1 MKKRV
6 LSALLA
12 LCLTLSLAGAAFAE
26 NEPSGDSSSAV
37 SQAVSSVE
45 SEPQTQDETVS
56 SDSASGEDQTAAKT
70 ESTPAPT
77 ETPAASDVAEEELE
91 STASEVE
98 VEISTAETA
107 QEPSYPAQDFE
118 AAVDGADMT
127 VNVSAPEGALPED
140 VILTASLVGS
150 SEDNADDQA
159 VADVAAEL
167 DDADVEY
174 DGFVALD
181 ISFVDADGNKVEPL
195 QPVSV
200 NFTLPAELLP
210 EDVDASTL
218 EVQHL
223 KENEAG
229 EVEAVE
235 TVADTADATEGTVTV
250 EGAAV
255 QAADSQPLA
264 DDAAVNAE
272 FAVSGFSTFT
282 LTWTEKKL
290 WPADDDTESISF
302 NIVDT
307 DGTPLDLS
315 GSAYNLSYHMPDSS
329 RVTFE
334 DMVRA
339 NQIETIV
346 VNGQEYVFRNATLV
360 IKGTERH
367 PVSSAERI
375 ASDLGAIGN
384 DEIRFYDSVFPG
396 ATGYYTRDD
405 GGDKGDVLEL
415 VYRRQDESSSTVYEP
430 EPTYTKQAVTTDGGA
445 TYDLSLSVSGD
456 VGESTEDVKLDV
468 LFIVDQSGSMNEGVN
483 YQKIVADC
491 AGDLAAAL
499 AGNDNLD
506 TRFAVVTF
514 SSGLSGTDY
523 YKDAIQRLSWT
534 TNASSVSS
542 AANPRSTGG
551 TNYQAGLMTGRSAMI
566 ESRPDAL
573 KYVIFLSDGVPTY
586 HYNSD
591 GETKGGGNNTQ
602 EDDIN
607 NAVEEAANYSNVNG
621 FFTIRVGSES
631 NADEYL
637 TKLYTAVREATGASD
652 DSMNFANYAATNAS
666 ELEDRFDKIQAQIT
680 RLAMHD
686 VVISD
691 TLSQWVEPVQ
701 DAQPYLVVK
710 DQNGNIVTTE
720 NDKCTISGVNPGTD
734 VVCFT
739 ADFDD
744 SYELKQGYTYE
755 LHLKVQPTQTA
766 YETFAANGSYP
777 AGVTGDDNTGT
788 YAGKPGFYSNVEN
801 AATLSYATDISDH
814 DLVYPMPVVQV
825 PSTSLTIHKTFV
837 GLEDKSLAEAAG
849 DLTFT
854 VTAQGYTETKPLVY
868 DAETKQYSVTFS
880 NLVVTK
886 TYTVTE
892 NSTANPAG
900 FDLTGTQV
908 AIGSETPQQGS
919 SVSVTM
925 ALDAA
930 QNTVTFTNSYTPQ
943 NKQLTVTKQVTGD
956 MGSRDK
962 AFTFTLSLT
971 KTENGETTY
980 YGSGNE
986 TIDVVSSTMDGYNA
1000 DETLTPVKSD
1010 SGEVTYSF
1018 QLRHDKNI
1026 VLEVPYGYTATLHEE
1041 AEGYTASFT
1050 VDGKAV
1056 EGTQPAPVMDENHTV
1071 AYINRLDPV
1080 APTGLEDNH
1089 TKPFGLMVGVAVM
1102 AGLALAGGAVVR
1114 RRRRWME

>member
-1 MKKRV
+1 M
-6 LSALLA
+6 
-12 LCLTLSLAGAAFAE
+12 
-26 NEPSGDSSSAV
+26 
-37 SQAVSSVE
+37 
-45 SEPQTQDETVS
+45 
-56 SDSASGEDQTAAKT
+56 
-70 ESTPAPT
+70 
-77 ETPAASDVAEEELE
+77 
-91 STASEVE
+91 
-98 VEISTAETA
+98 
-107 QEPSYPAQDFE
+107 
-118 AAVDGADMT
+118 
-127 VNVSAPEGALPED
+127 
-140 VILTASLVGS
+140 
-150 SEDNADDQA
+150 
-159 VADVAAEL
+159 
-167 DDADVEY
+167 
-174 DGFVALD
+174 
-181 ISFVDADGNKVEPL
+181 DADGNKVEPL

-290 WPADDDTESISF
+290 WPADDDTESINF

-307 DGTPLDLS
+307 DGMPLDLS
-315 GSAYNLSYHMPDSS
+315 GSEYNLTYNMPDSG

-384 DEIRFYDSVFPG
+384 DKIRFYDSVFPG
-396 ATGYYTRDD
+396 STGYYTRDD
-405 GGDKGDVLEL
+405 ELAGDESDVLEL
-415 VYRRQDESSSTVYEP
+415 VYRRKDESSSTVYEP

-514 SSGLSGTDY
+514 SSGLSQTEF

-534 TNASSVSS
+534 TNASDVSS
-542 AANPRSTGG
+542 AANPYSTGG
-551 TNYQAGLMTGRSAMI
+551 TNYQAGLMAGRSAMI

-586 HYNSD
+586 HYTSK
-591 GETKGGGNNTQ
+591 GETAGGGNNTQ
-602 EDDIN
+602 ADDIN
-607 NAVEEAANYSNVNG
+607 NAVDEAANYSNVNG
-621 FFTIRVGSES
+621 FFTIRVGYEEK
-631 NADEYL
+631 ADYYL
-637 TKLYTAVREATGASD
+637 TKLYTAVREATGASA
-652 DSMNFANYAATNAS
+652 DSPNFANYKATSS
-666 ELEDRFDKIQAQIT
+666 EELQQRFSAIQSQIT
-680 RLAMHD
+680 KLAMHN

-691 TLSQWVEPVQ
+691 TLSQWVEPVEG
-701 DAQPYLVVK
+701 AQPYLVIK
-710 DQNGNIVTTE
+710 DQNGNTVTTE
-720 NDKCTISGVNPGTD
+720 NDICTIRDYDPDTVS
-734 VVCFT
+734 FT

-766 YETFAANGSYP
+766 YKKFAADGSYP

-788 YAGKPGFYSNVEN
+788 YAGKPGFYSNAEN
-801 AATLSYATDISDH
+801 AATLSYATDISDYE
-814 DLVYPMPVVQV
+814 LAYPMPVVQV
-825 PSTSLTIHKTFV
+825 PSTSLTIRKTFV
-837 GLEDKSLAEAAG
+837 GLEDEALAEAAG

-854 VTAQGYTETKPLVY
+854 VSAEDYTETKPLAY
-868 DAETKQYSVTFS
+868 DTETKQYSVTFS

-886 TYTVTE
+886 TYTVAE
-892 NSTANPAG
+892 NSTANPTG

-908 AIGSETPQQGS
+908 AVGGSTPQQGS
-919 SVSVTM
+919 SVPITM

-943 NKQLTVTKQVTGD
+943 NKQLTVSKQVTGD

>member
-26 NEPSGDSSSAV
+26 NETLSPAQETSASESASSA
-37 SQAVSSVE
+37 A
-45 SEPQTQDETVS
+45 EPQKEK
-56 SDSASGEDQTAAKT
+56 E
-70 ESTPAPT
+70 
-77 ETPAASDVAEEELE
+77 
-91 STASEVE
+91 SEVE
-98 VEISTAETA
+98 AEEIATAETA
-107 QEPSYPAQDFE
+107 QESSYPAQDFE
-118 AAVDGADMT
+118 AEVEGT
-127 VNVSAPEGALPED
+127 EVVVNVSAPEGALPED
-140 VILTASLVGS
+140 VTLTASLVGS

-195 QPVSV
+195 QPVNV

-255 QAADSQPLA
+255 QTADSQPLA

-282 LTWTEKKL
+282 LTWNEKNFIV
-290 WPADDDTESISF
+290 PDGTESINF

-307 DGTPLDLS
+307 DGRPLELS
-315 GSAYNLSYHMPDSS
+315 GSKYNLTYKMPDSGL
-329 RVTFE
+329 VTFE
-334 DMVRA
+334 EMVRA
-339 NQIETIV
+339 NQIETV
-346 VNGQEYVFRNATLV
+346 NVNGEEYVFRNATLV
-360 IKGTERH
+360 IGGTERH
-367 PVSSAERI
+367 PVISAERI
-375 ASDLGAIGN
+375 ASKYATGN
-384 DEIRFYDSVFPG
+384 DQIRFYDSVFPG
-396 ATGYYTRDD
+396 STGYYTRDD
-405 GGDKGDVLEL
+405 GGNEGDVLEL
-415 VYRRQDESSSTVYEP
+415 VYRRKDESGSTVYEP
-430 EPTYTKQAVTTDGGA
+430 KPTYTKQAVTNDGGA

-491 AGDLAAAL
+491 AGGLAAAL
-499 AGNDNLD
+499 ARNDNLD

-514 SSGLSGTDY
+514 SSGLSHTDF

-534 TNASSVSS
+534 PHASAVSS
-542 AANPRSTGG
+542 AANQNSTGG
-551 TNYQAGLMTGRSAMI
+551 TNYQAGLMAGRSAII

-586 HYNSD
+586 HYNSN
-591 GETKGGGNNTQ
+591 GETKGGGNVTQ
-602 EDDIN
+602 DDDIG
-607 NAVEEAANYSNVNG
+607 NALLEAANYSNVNG
-621 FFTIRVGSES
+621 FFTIRVGYDAK
-631 NADEYL
+631 ADQYL
-637 TKLYTAVREATGASD
+637 TQLYTAVRNATGAK
-652 DSMNFANYAATNAS
+652 DSLNFANYTATNS
-666 ELEDRFDKIQAQIT
+666 DELQQRFSAIQSQIT
-680 RLAMHD
+680 KLAMHR

-691 TLSQWVEPVQ
+691 TLSKWVEPVPN
-701 DAQPYLVVK
+701 AQPHLVVK
-710 DQNGNIVTTE
+710 DQNGKTVTIEKDNYEIAYNT
-720 NDKCTISGVNPGTD
+720 DGGV
-734 VVCFT
+734 VSFQAV
-739 ADFDD
+739 FDPN
-744 SYELKQGYTYE
+744 YELKQGYTYE
-755 LHLKVQPTQTA
+755 LHLTVQPTQSA
-766 YETFAANGSYP
+766 YETFAASGYP
-777 AGVTGDDNTGT
+777 EGVSGDDNTGT
-788 YAGKPGFYSNVEN
+788 YAGKPGFYSNADN

-814 DLVYPMPVVQV
+814 KLAYPMPVVQV
-825 PSTSLTIHKTFV
+825 PSTSLTIRKTFV
-837 GLEDKSLAEAAG
+837 GLEGEALAEAAG

-854 VTAQGYTETKPLVY
+854 VSAEGYTDTQSLVY
-868 DAETKQYSVTFS
+868 DAKTKQYSVTFS

-892 NSTANPAG
+892 NSTANPTG

-908 AIGSETPQQGS
+908 AVGSSTPQQDS
-919 SVSVTM
+919 SVPITL

-930 QNTVTFTNSYTPQ
+930 QNVVTFTNSYAPQ
-943 NKQLTVTKQVTGD
+943 NKRLTVSKKVTGD
-956 MGSRDK
+956 MGSQDK

-971 KTENGETTY
+971 KTENGETYY
-980 YGSGNE
+980 YGSDNE
-986 TIDVVSSTMDGYNA
+986 TIHVVSSTMDGYTA
-1000 DETLTPVKSD
+1000 DKILNPSRSD
-1010 SGEVTYSF
+1010 NGEVTYSF
-1018 QLRHDKNI
+1018 QLKHDKNI
-1026 VLEVPYGYTATLHEE
+1026 VLEVPYGYTAMLHED

-1050 VDGKAV
+1050 VDGKPV
-1056 EGTQPAPVMDENHTV
+1056 EGAQPAPVMDKDHTV
-1071 AYINRLDPV
+1071 VYTNRLDPV

>member
-1 MKKRV
+1 MQMKKRV
-6 LSALLA
+6 LSVLLA
-12 LCLTLSLAGAAFAE
+12 LCLAGSLASTAWAAGDQATPETAE
-26 NEPSGDSSSAV
+26 ADTSAV
-37 SQAVSSVE
+37 VLNEEEEQ
-45 SEPQTQDETVS
+45 QDETTAS
-56 SDSASGEDQTAAKT
+56 QEETSGEEQEPADQ
-70 ESTPAPT
+70 
-77 ETPAASDVAEEELE
+77 EEELQ
-91 STASEVE
+91 AD
-98 VEISTAETA
+98 AA
-107 QEPSYPAQDFE
+107 SYPAQEFE
-118 AAVDGADMT
+118 AAVDDADVT
-127 VNVSAPEGALPED
+127 VSVSAPEGALPEN
-140 VILTASLVGS
+140 VTLTASLVGS
-150 SEDNADDQA
+150 SEDDADDQA
-159 VADVAAEL
+159 VADVASEL
-167 DDADVEY
+167 DKAEVEY

-223 KENEAG
+223 EENAAG
-229 EVEAVE
+229 EVENVA

-264 DDAAVNAE
+264 DDTAVNAE

-282 LTWTEKKL
+282 LTWKENK
-290 WPADDDTESISF
+290 PFGQSDTESISF

-307 DGTPLDLS
+307 DGTPLNLD
-315 GSAYNLSYHMPDSS
+315 GSSYNLTYTMPDDGI
-329 RVTFE
+329 VTFE
-334 DMVRA
+334 QMVEA
-339 NQIETIV
+339 NGIKTIE
-346 VNGQEYVFRNATLV
+346 VNGVEYVFRNATLV
-360 IKGTERH
+360 IGGTERH

-375 ASDLGAIGN
+375 AASLAIGN
-384 DEIRFYDSVFPG
+384 DQILFYDSVFPG
-396 ATGYYTRDD
+396 STGYYTRDD
-405 GGDKGDVLEL
+405 ELDGNKDDVLEL
-415 VYRRQDESSSTVYEP
+415 VYRRQDESSSSVYEP

-468 LFIVDQSGSMNEGVN
+468 LFIVDQSGSMNEKVN

-491 AGDLAAAL
+491 AGDLATAL

-514 SSGLSGTDY
+514 SSGLSQTQFY
-523 YKDAIQRLSWT
+523 QDAIQRLSWT
-534 TNASSVSS
+534 TNASSVYS

-586 HYNSD
+586 HYNSE
-591 GETKGGGNNTQ
+591 GSTKGGGNVTQ
-602 EDDIN
+602 TDDIN
-607 NAVEEAANYSNVNG
+607 NAVKEAANYSNVNG
-621 FFTIRVGSES
+621 FFTIRVGYES

-637 TKLYTAVREATGASD
+637 TKLYTAVRNATDASA
-652 DSMNFANYAATNAS
+652 DSPNFANYTATSS
-666 ELEDRFDKIQAQIT
+666 EELQQRFSAIQSQIT
-680 RLAMHD
+680 KLAMHN

-691 TLSQWVEPVQ
+691 TLSQWVEPV
-701 DAQPYLVVK
+701 DGATPKLVVK
-710 DQNGNIVTTE
+710 DQDGQTVNIAEGEYNISYNKSNGVVSFGVTF
-720 NDKCTISGVNPGTD
+720 NSD
-734 VVCFT
+734 
-739 ADFDD
+739 
-744 SYELKQGYTYE
+744 YELEQGYTYE
-755 LHLKVQPTQTA
+755 LHLTVQPTQSA
-766 YETFAANGSYP
+766 YKTFATTGYPEGSE
-777 AGVTGDDNTGT
+777 GEENTGT
-788 YAGKPGFYSNVEN
+788 YAGKSGFYSNVEDK
-801 AATLSYATDISDH
+801 AKLTYETDISDH
-814 DLVYPMPVVQV
+814 ELAYPMPVVQV

-849 DLTFT
+849 ELTFT

-868 DAETKQYSVTFS
+868 DEETKQYSVTFS

-908 AIGSETPQQGS
+908 AIGSETPKQGS

-930 QNTVTFTNSYTPQ
+930 QNTVTFTNRYTPQ
-943 NKQLTVTKQVTGD
+943 NKQLTVTKQVAGN

-986 TIDVVSSTMDGYNA
+986 NIDVVSSTMEGYSA
-1000 DETLTPVKSD
+1000 DETLTPTKSD

-1050 VDGKAV
+1050 VDGEAV
-1056 EGTQPAPVMDENHTV
+1056 KGTQPAPVMDENHTV
-1071 AYINRLDPV
+1071 AYTNRLDPV
-1080 APTGLEDNH
+1080 APTGLESNH
-1089 TKPFGLMVGVAVM
+1089 TTPYTLMVTAAGI
-1102 AGLALAGGAVVR
+1102 AGLALIGGIVVR
-1114 RRRRWME
+1114 RRRRRME

>member
-26 NEPSGDSSSAV
+26 NETLSPAQETSASESASSA
-37 SQAVSSVE
+37 A
-45 SEPQTQDETVS
+45 EPQKEK
-56 SDSASGEDQTAAKT
+56 E
-70 ESTPAPT
+70 
-77 ETPAASDVAEEELE
+77 
-91 STASEVE
+91 SEVE
-98 VEISTAETA
+98 AEEIATAETA
-107 QEPSYPAQDFE
+107 QESSYPAQDFE
-118 AAVDGADMT
+118 AEVEGT
-127 VNVSAPEGALPED
+127 EVVVNVSAPEGALPED
-140 VILTASLVGS
+140 VTLTASLVGS

-195 QPVSV
+195 QPVNV

-223 KENEAG
+223 KENEVG

-255 QAADSQPLA
+255 QTADSQPLA

-282 LTWTEKKL
+282 LTWKENK
-290 WPADDDTESISF
+290 PFGGHDTESINF

-307 DGTPLDLS
+307 DGMPLELFGS
-315 GSAYNLSYHMPDSS
+315 GYNLTYNMPDSEL
-329 RVTFE
+329 VTFE
-334 DMVRA
+334 EMVHA
-339 NQIETIV
+339 NQIETVI
-346 VNGQEYVFRNATLV
+346 VNGEEYVFRNATLV
-360 IKGTERH
+360 IGGTERH
-367 PVSSAERI
+367 PVISAERI
-375 ASDLGAIGN
+375 ASQYVTGSDK
-384 DEIRFYDSVFPG
+384 IRFYDSVFPG
-396 ATGYYTRDD
+396 STGYYTRDN
-405 GGDKGDVLEL
+405 GGNEGDVLEL
-415 VYRRQDESSSTVYEP
+415 VYRREDESGSTVYEP
-430 EPTYTKQAVTTDGGA
+430 EPTYTKQAVTNDGGA

-456 VGESTEDVKLDV
+456 VGKSTEDVKLDV
-468 LFIVDQSGSMNEGVN
+468 LFIVDQSGSMNNGGVN

-491 AGDLAAAL
+491 AGDLADAL
-499 AGNDNLD
+499 ASNDNLD

-514 SSGLSGTDY
+514 SSGLSLTDF

-534 TNASSVSS
+534 PHASAVSS
-542 AANPRSTGG
+542 AANPYSTGG
-551 TNYQAGLMTGRSAMI
+551 TNYQAGLMAGRSAMI

-586 HYNSD
+586 HYNSN
-591 GETKGGGNNTQ
+591 GETKGGGNVTQ
-602 EDDIN
+602 DDDIN
-607 NAVEEAANYSNVNG
+607 NALSEAANYSNVNG

-637 TKLYTAVREATGASD
+637 TQLYTKVRTATGASE
-652 DSMNFANYAATNAS
+652 DSLNFANYTATS
-666 ELEDRFDKIQAQIT
+666 SDELQQRFSAIQSQIT
-680 RLAMHD
+680 KLAMHS

-691 TLSQWVEPVQ
+691 TLSQWVEPVEGEE
-701 DAQPYLVVK
+701 PYLVVK
-710 DQNGNIVTTE
+710 DQNGKIVPTE
-720 NDKCTISGVNPGTD
+720 NNKCTIAYETDGD
-734 VVCFT
+734 VVSFK
-739 ADFDD
+739 AEFDD
-744 SYELKQGYTYE
+744 TYELKQGYTYE
-755 LHLKVQPTQTA
+755 LHLTVQPTQSA
-766 YETFAANGSYP
+766 YETFAASGYP
-777 AGVTGDDNTGT
+777 EGVLGDDNTGT
-788 YAGKPGFYSNVEN
+788 YARKSGFYSNADN

-814 DLVYPMPVVQV
+814 KLAYPMPVVRV
-825 PSTSLTIHKTFV
+825 PSTSLTIRKTFV
-837 GLEDKSLAEAAG
+837 GLEDEALVEAAG
-849 DLTFT
+849 GLTFT
-854 VTAQGYTETKPLVY
+854 VSAEGYTDTKSLVY
-868 DAETKQYSVTFS
+868 DATTKQYSVTFS

-892 NSTANPAG
+892 NSTANPTG

-908 AIGSETPQQGS
+908 VVGS
-919 SVSVTM
+919 SAPRQDSSVPITL

-930 QNTVTFTNSYTPQ
+930 QNVVTFTNSYAPQ
-943 NKQLTVTKQVTGD
+943 NKQLTVSKQVTGD
-956 MGSRDK
+956 MGSQDK

-971 KTENGETTY
+971 KTENGETYY
-980 YGSGNE
+980 YGSDKE
-986 TIDVVSSTMDGYNA
+986 TIRVVSSTMDGYTA
-1000 DETLTPVKSD
+1000 DKILNPSRSD
-1010 SGEVTYSF
+1010 NGEVTYSF
-1018 QLRHDKNI
+1018 QLKHDKNI
-1026 VLEVPYGYTATLHEE
+1026 VLEVPYGYTAMLHED

-1050 VDGKAV
+1050 VDGAPV
-1056 EGTQPAPVMDENHTV
+1056 EGAQPAPVMDKDHTV
-1071 AYINRLDPV
+1071 AYTNRLDPV

>member
-6 LSALLA
+6 LSALLV
-12 LCLTLSLAGAAFAE
+12 LCLACGLVSTAWAADGQATPE
-26 NEPSGDSSSAV
+26 TAAV
-37 SQAVSSVE
+37 SVTDA
-45 SEPQTQDETVS
+45 
-56 SDSASGEDQTAAKT
+56 ASGETAD
-70 ESTPAPT
+70 
-77 ETPAASDVAEEELE
+77 AAD
-91 STASEVE
+91 
-98 VEISTAETA
+98 
-107 QEPSYPAQDFE
+107 YPARTEEQ
-118 AAVDGADMT
+118 T
-127 VNVSAPEGALPED
+127 VPGTDVTVQVSVPAGALPENAEL
-140 VILTASLVGS
+140 ITALVGS
-150 SEDNADDQA
+150 SEDAADDQA

-167 DDADVEY
+167 DDAKVEY

-223 KENEAG
+223 EENATG
-229 EVEAVE
+229 EVENVA

-250 EGAAV
+250 DGADV
-255 QAADSQPLA
+255 QSTDSQPLA
-264 DDAAVNAE
+264 DDTAVNAE

-282 LTWTEKKL
+282 LTWKEKKP
-290 WPADDDTESISF
+290 WPQEDDTESIRF

-307 DGTPLDLS
+307 DGTPLDLD
-315 GSAYNLSYHMPDSS
+315 GSSYNLTYTMPDDGI
-329 RVTFE
+329 VTFE
-334 DMVRA
+334 QMVEA
-339 NQIETIV
+339 NGIKTIE
-346 VNGQEYVFRNATLV
+346 VNGVEYVFRNATLV
-360 IKGTERH
+360 IGGTERH
-367 PVSSAERI
+367 PVSAAERI
-375 ASDLGAIGN
+375 AAGWSAGN
-384 DEIRFYDSVFPG
+384 DQIRFYDSVFPG
-396 ATGYYTRDD
+396 STGYYTRDD
-405 GGDKGDVLEL
+405 ELDGNKDDVLEL
-415 VYRRQDESSSTVYEP
+415 VYRRQDESSSSVYEP

-468 LFIVDQSGSMNEGVN
+468 LFIVDQSGSMNENVN

-491 AGDLAAAL
+491 AGDLATAL

-586 HYNSD
+586 HYNSE
-591 GETKGGGNNTQ
+591 GSTKGGGNVTQ
-602 EDDIN
+602 TDDIN

-621 FFTIRVGSES
+621 FFTIRVGYES

-637 TKLYTAVREATGASD
+637 TKLYTAVRNATGASA
-652 DSMNFANYAATNAS
+652 DSPNFANYTATSS
-666 ELEDRFDKIQAQIT
+666 EELQQRFSAIQSQIT
-680 RLAMHD
+680 KLAMHN

-691 TLSQWVEPVQ
+691 TLSQWVEPVEG
-701 DAQPYLVVK
+701 AQPYLVIK
-710 DQNGNIVTTE
+710 DQNGNTVDYDPDADTV
-720 NDKCTISGVNPGTD
+720 S
-734 VVCFT
+734 FT

-744 SYELKQGYTYE
+744 GYELKQGYTYE

-766 YETFAANGSYP
+766 YETFAADGSYP

-788 YAGKPGFYSNVEN
+788 YAGKPGFYSNAEN
-801 AATLSYATDISDH
+801 AATLSYATDINDH

-854 VTAQGYTETKPLVY
+854 VTAGDYTQTKLLDY
-868 DAETKQYSVTFS
+868 DAQTKQYSVTFD

-886 TYTVTE
+886 IYTVTE

-971 KTENGETTY
+971 KTEEGKTTY
-980 YGSGNE
+980 YGSDNE
-986 TIDVVSSTMDGYNA
+986 TIRYAACG
-1000 DETLTPVKSD
+1000 
-1010 SGEVTYSF
+1010 
-1018 QLRHDKNI
+1018 
-1026 VLEVPYGYTATLHEE
+1026 
-1041 AEGYTASFT
+1041 
-1050 VDGKAV
+1050 
-1056 EGTQPAPVMDENHTV
+1056 
-1071 AYINRLDPV
+1071 
-1080 APTGLEDNH
+1080 
-1089 TKPFGLMVGVAVM
+1089 
-1102 AGLALAGGAVVR
+1102 
-1114 RRRRWME
+1114 

>member
-1 MKKRV
+1 MKKRI
-6 LSALLA
+6 LSALLV
-12 LCLTLSLAGAAFAE
+12 LCLACGLVSTAWAADGQSTPETA
-26 NEPSGDSSSAV
+26 AV
-37 SQAVSSVE
+37 SVTDA
-45 SEPQTQDETVS
+45 
-56 SDSASGEDQTAAKT
+56 ASG
-70 ESTPAPT
+70 
-77 ETPAASDVAEEELE
+77 
-91 STASEVE
+91 
-98 VEISTAETA
+98 ETA
-107 QEPSYPAQDFE
+107 QEESASDETVVASAYPARTEEQ
-118 AAVDGADMT
+118 T
-127 VNVSAPEGALPED
+127 VPGTDVTVQVGVPEGALPED
-140 VILTASLVGS
+140 AKLTTALVGS
-150 SEDNADDQA
+150 SEDAADDQA
-159 VADVAAEL
+159 VADVASEL
-167 DDADVEY
+167 DKAEVEY

-223 KENEAG
+223 EENAAG
-229 EVEAVE
+229 EVENVA

-250 EGAAV
+250 DGADV
-255 QAADSQPLA
+255 QSTDSQPLA
-264 DDAAVNAE
+264 DDTAVNAE

-282 LTWTEKKL
+282 LTWKEKKP
-290 WPADDDTESISF
+290 WPQEDDTESIRF

-315 GSAYNLSYHMPDSS
+315 GSAYNLSYHMPDSG

-346 VNGQEYVFRNATLV
+346 VNGEEYVFRNATLV
-360 IKGTERH
+360 IGGTERH
-367 PVSSAERI
+367 PVSAAERI
-375 ASDLGAIGN
+375 AASLAVGN
-384 DEIRFYDSVFPG
+384 DQIRFYDSVFPG
-396 ATGYYTRDD
+396 STGYYTRDN
-405 GGDKGDVLEL
+405 GGNEDDVLEL
-415 VYRRQDESSSTVYEP
+415 VYRRQDESSSSVYEP

-468 LFIVDQSGSMNEGVN
+468 LFIVDQSGSMNENVN

-491 AGDLAAAL
+491 AGDLATAL

-514 SSGLSGTDY
+514 SSGLSQTQFY
-523 YKDAIQRLSWT
+523 QDAIQRLSWT
-534 TNASSVSS
+534 TNASNVSS

-551 TNYQAGLMTGRSAMI
+551 TNYQAGLMAGRSAMI

-586 HYNSD
+586 HYNSE
-591 GETKGGGNNTQ
+591 GRTEGGGNVTQ
-602 EDDIN
+602 TDDIN

-621 FFTIRVGSES
+621 FFTIRVGYES

-637 TKLYTAVREATGASD
+637 TQLYTAVRDATGASA
-652 DSMNFANYAATNAS
+652 DSPNFANYKATSS
-666 ELEDRFDKIQAQIT
+666 EELQQRFSAIQSQIT
-680 RLAMHD
+680 KLAMHN

-691 TLSQWVEPVQ
+691 TLSQWVEPVEG
-701 DAQPYLVVK
+701 AQPYLVIK
-710 DQNGNIVTTE
+710 DQNGNTVTTE
-720 NDKCTISGVNPGTD
+720 NDICTIRDYDPDADTVS
-734 VVCFT
+734 FT

-788 YAGKPGFYSNVEN
+788 YAGKPGFYSNAEN
-801 AATLSYATDISDH
+801 AATLSYDTDISDH

-925 ALDAA
+925 ALDA
-930 QNTVTFTNSYTPQ
+930 
-943 NKQLTVTKQVTGD
+943 
-956 MGSRDK
+956 
-962 AFTFTLSLT
+962 FTFTLSLT
-971 KTENGETTY
+971 KTEEGETTY
-980 YGSGNE
+980 YGSDDE
-986 TIDVVSSTMDGYNA
+986 TIRVVSSTMDGYTTGK
-1000 DETLTPVKSD
+1000 TLTPSQ
-1010 SGEVTYSF
+1010 SATGEVTYSF
-1018 QLRHDKNI
+1018 QLQHDKNI

-1041 AEGYTASFT
+1041 ADGYTASFT
-1050 VDGKAV
+1050 VDGESV
-1056 EGTQPAPVMDENHTV
+1056 EGTQPAPVMNENHTV
-1071 AYINRLDPV
+1071 AYTNRLDPV
-1080 APTGLEDNH
+1080 APTGLESNH
-1089 TKPFGLMVGVAVM
+1089 TAPYTILVTVAGV
-1102 AGLALAGGAVVR
+1102 AGLALIGGIVAR
-1114 RRRRWME
+1114 RRRRRME